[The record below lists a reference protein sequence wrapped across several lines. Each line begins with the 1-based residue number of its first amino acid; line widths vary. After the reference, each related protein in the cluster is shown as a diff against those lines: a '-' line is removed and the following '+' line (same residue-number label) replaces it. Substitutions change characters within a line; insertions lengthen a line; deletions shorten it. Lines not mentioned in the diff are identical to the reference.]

1 MSNKLNFPKLPNSR
15 GRNSK
20 HHPPDP
26 PPPSNNNYSKVNYH
40 NGIRPS
46 EVHFVDTLPIG
57 AAGRGKEIETET
69 NSKSTVDSP
78 SESNYCA
85 VVIALITFYIVY
97 VSLLAYFIYY
107 SIMTHTEK
115 SAGEYGL

>member
-1 MSNKLNFPKLPNSR
+1 MSNKLNFPKLPNSNNS
-15 GRNSK
+15 RNSK
-20 HHPPDP
+20 HPPDP
-26 PPPSNNNYSKVNYH
+26 PPSTSKYHSKVNYH
-40 NGIRPS
+40 GGLRPS

-57 AAGRGKEIETET
+57 EGKNTNSTETET

-115 SAGEYGL
+115 AGAEYGL